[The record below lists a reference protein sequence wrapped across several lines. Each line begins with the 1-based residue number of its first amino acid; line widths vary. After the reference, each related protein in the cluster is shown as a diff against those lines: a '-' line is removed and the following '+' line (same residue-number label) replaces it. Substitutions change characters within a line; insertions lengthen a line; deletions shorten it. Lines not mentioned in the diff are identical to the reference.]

1 MKKSKDYLNIDL
13 EFLDKKDPPRTV
25 PKKKSSPEKST
36 DKPTSTPN
44 GYKYKWVV
52 ILIIWYTIFFF
63 IGQENSDNSG
73 NLKQNS
79 SYTTQDTSEDTVR
92 NGQYRCS
99 SYHSN
104 QADLLNPDESEE
116 QVTFAQNSLEQ
127 RSNELDRLKNE
138 IDNSYVNESSS
149 QYEIDDYNEKID
161 SYNAKLASYKRDA
174 NNMSSRVGKYNEQIQ
189 RHNNYL
195 ITNCTKAY

>member
-1 MKKSKDYLNIDL
+1 LIKRIHLKLYIKKS
-13 EFLDKKDPPRTV
+13 
-25 PKKKSSPEKST
+25 SSPEK
-36 DKPTSTPN
+36 PTSKPN

-52 ILIIWYTIFFF
+52 ILIIWYAIFFF
-63 IGQENSDNSG
+63 IGQENSASSG
-73 NLKQNS
+73 TNS
-79 SYTTQDTSEDTVR
+79 SYTTKTQDTSEDTVR

-116 QVTFAQNSLEQ
+116 HMTLAQNLLEQ
-127 RSNELDRLKNE
+127 RSNEMDRIKNE

-149 QYEIDDYNEKID
+149 QYEIDNYNEKID
-161 SYNAKLASYKRDA
+161 TYNAKLASYKRDA
-174 NNMSSRVGKYNEQIQ
+174 NNMSARIDNYNEQIQ
-189 RHNNYL
+189 IHNNYL

>member
-1 MKKSKDYLNIDL
+1 MKKSKDYLDIDL
-13 EFLDKKDPPRTV
+13 EFLDKKDPSKAV
-25 PKKKSSPEKST
+25 HKKSSSPEK
-36 DKPTSTPN
+36 PTSKPN

-52 ILIIWYTIFFF
+52 ILIIWYAIFFF
-63 IGQENSDNSG
+63 IGQENSASSG
-73 NLKQNS
+73 TNS
-79 SYTTQDTSEDTVR
+79 SYTTKTQDTSEDTVR

-116 QVTFAQNSLEQ
+116 HMTLAQNLLEQ
-127 RSNELDRLKNE
+127 RSNEMDRIKNE

-149 QYEIDDYNEKID
+149 QYEIDNYNEKID
-161 SYNAKLASYKRDA
+161 TYNAKLASYKRDA
-174 NNMSSRVGKYNEQIQ
+174 NNMSARIDNYNEQIQ
-189 RHNNYL
+189 IHNNYL